1 MATTKITDL
10 TAYTDPVSTDVLPI
24 VDVTSDVTKKV
35 SIANVMKNASLGTAA
50 APAIS
55 FDGDPNTGIYSPG
68 ADQVA
73 VTTGGTQRLL
83 IDSAGAVTI
92 AGDLTVNGTTTN
104 INTTNLVIE
113 DKNIILGDVTT
124 PTDVTADGGGITLKG
139 TTDKTINW
147 VDSTDAWTSSER
159 FSYPLGSAAA
169 PTLTFTGDANT
180 GIYSPGADQVAIST
194 NGTGRL
200 FVASDGRVGVG
211 GAPEANI
218 NFDVTSTGTTIIRSY
233 ATASNQAY
241 LSAAGNNATVGTSS
255 FDIIQDGTSVAYL
268 FQRANQSLIFGTNNT
283 ERMRLDSSGRLGL
296 GTSGPQ
302 AELNVAKVGGASTV
316 YIESDA
322 GNNAT
327 TSILRFG
334 GASGRSASI
343 QGFRGASSN
352 IHSLDFYTYNS
363 ADVFGMRLTST
374 GLGIGTSSPGATLA
388 VDSSST
394 ALMSTYNSTN
404 ANGGYIEL
412 RSSGTVYG
420 DIGTAAQLVTSGSAS
435 DFCLNGRGSR
445 GLVLGTNNASRLY
458 INSSGN
464 VGIGTTSPSHLLDI
478 ANAASFTGLRL
489 IRTNNNNSL
498 LFTVNSSDTIINA
511 AGSGTAALTFQT
523 ESTER
528 ARIDSSGRVGIGT
541 TSPGHALHVSNG
553 NDSASGEF
561 VGITIGGT
569 NSGNARTGSI
579 IKDTTTF
586 DLIYRNQNF
595 SSALGA
601 HVFRNGPSEHARIDS
616 SGRLLVGTS
625 SARTGI
631 DGGAAPSLQVE
642 GSTLAGASITVTR
655 NSNDTS
661 PPVIYLS
668 KSRSTS
674 YSVVSSGDNL
684 GVIGFTGADG
694 SITVSAA
701 TIKAEVDG
709 TPGTNDMPG
718 RLVFSTT
725 ADGASSP
732 TERMRIAST
741 GRITI
746 EANSTTGGI
755 YVNNWSTG
763 AGNSTVKYSSTTGQ
777 LTYDTSSR
785 LVKTDIEDCPY
796 GLEQIKLLRPRQY
809 FRVDDQRNEI
819 GFVADEVAS
828 VMPEFVPVGPKSII
842 TKNEDDT
849 EEIPLAVN
857 YDKITAVLTKALQQA
872 LTKIETL
879 EAKVAALEA
888 S

>member
-10 TAYTDPVSTDVLPI
+10 TAYTDPVNTDVLPI

-35 SIANVMKNASLGTAA
+35 SIANVMKNASLGSNTAPGIA
-50 APAIS
+50 

-200 FVASDGRVGVG
+200 FVASDG
-211 GAPEANI
+211 
-218 NFDVTSTGTTIIRSY
+218 TIGIGQASDSSNYRLNVYNPS
-233 ATASNQAY
+233 ADFCAVSIGNNVSGSGASNG
-241 LSAAGNNATVGTSS
+241 L
-255 FDIIQDGTSVAYL
+255 ILIQ
-268 FQRANQSLIFGTNNT
+268 NQGDSTFLNRENGYMAFWTNNT
-283 ERMRLDSSGRLGL
+283 ERMRLTSDGKLGL
-296 GTSGPQ
+296 GTSSP
-302 AELNVAKVGGASTV
+302 ETNLDVAGS
-316 YIESDA
+316 
-322 GNNAT
+322 
-327 TSILRFG
+327 
-334 GASGRSASI
+334 SGSVQIRT
-343 QGFRGASSN
+343 RRT
-352 IHSLDFYTYNS
+352 DS
-363 ADVFGMRLTST
+363 ADVRLAADT
-374 GLGIGTSSPGATLA
+374 GLGFTGTANSHPFAIRTNNTAALTIDTSQRVGIGTSSPERPLH
-388 VDSSST
+388 V
-394 ALMSTYNSTN
+394 
-404 ANGGYIEL
+404 
-412 RSSGTVYG
+412 
-420 DIGTAAQLVTSGSAS
+420 IGTGRFDNGAIDSVYTGTTTGAQLGIFRTYGVGAGVTGEVDLIGRLESGSLS
-435 DFCLNGRGSR
+435 NSYFSINTTFSGVIGE
-445 GLVLGTNNASRLY
+445 RLR
-458 INSSGN
+458 
-464 VGIGTTSPSHLLDI
+464 V
-478 ANAASFTGLRL
+478 
-489 IRTNNNNSL
+489 
-498 LFTVNSSDTIINA
+498 
-511 AGSGTAALTFQT
+511 
-523 ESTER
+523 
-528 ARIDSSGRVGIGT
+528 DSSGRVGIGT
-541 TSPGHALHVSNG
+541 TSPGQALQIVTAAEPLKLQSTTAGNNYITHAHNSSGNIGLLGAGGGGAISSGASTDYAICAAQGSLLFASNG
-553 NDSASGEF
+553 NNERGRF
-561 VGITIGGT
+561 
-569 NSGNARTGSI
+569 
-579 IKDTTTF
+579 DT
-586 DLIYRNQNF
+586 
-595 SSALGA
+595 
-601 HVFRNGPSEHARIDS
+601 

-625 SARTGI
+625 TAQGSYPI
-631 DGGAAPSLQVE
+631 QVE
-642 GSTLAGASITVTR
+642 SAGSGIFIRRNLPNGSLGDGNGLGIIDFGNQSGGVGARIEGVADAGWGAGG
-655 NSNDTS
+655 NDYPS
-661 PPVIYLS
+661 
-668 KSRSTS
+668 
-674 YSVVSSGDNL
+674 
-684 GVIGFTGADG
+684 
-694 SITVSAA
+694 
-701 TIKAEVDG
+701 
-709 TPGTNDMPG
+709 